1 MTRFQQ
7 NISQEESNQS
17 PVSIYGRFCQQRLKV
32 PSTIQ
37 MGSIR
42 FDHVCI
48 SLRGVIGA
56 VSRTTTAILFLLQ
69 CRRRGNSILLRHS
82 HIHLLS
88 QSQHDGGIT
97 HRISVRQNTMLF
109 QTIVFHLSSRNTIF
123 IYVDTLFNIPFHYFS
138 PWIFFSLS
146 IICFT

>member
-1 MTRFQQ
+1 MLSQFLPYAIRKDSGPAQDLMTRFQQ

-82 HIHLLS
+82 HIHLCRNLS
-88 QSQHDGGIT
+88 TTVVSHIEYPFDKILCCFKPSSFT
-97 HRISVRQNTMLF
+97 CPAAT
-109 QTIVFHLSSRNTIF
+109 LSS
-123 IYVDTLFNIPFHYFS
+123 YM
-138 PWIFFSLS
+138 
-146 IICFT
+146 